1 MKKSIDLIDIIH
13 KNYLSLW
20 ERYKP
25 LQMVYYKKI
34 SVYIRHDL
42 YDNGFEEFRQDC
54 MIVLINAAN
63 GVKVEKIKNPE
74 TWSFY
79 MQYSQWLHNF
89 TTRNIIR
96 DYTHRYAI
104 RYMDYN
110 ESPDGESNFEW
121 DSIFATEDTHSNTW
135 NLVDMLPEKYKDK
148 AIKTAW
154 GLPRGGANSN
164 YWPEEVKR
172 LFMDF
177 YTNY

>member
-1 MKKSIDLIDIIH
+1 MEQSIDLIDIKN

-20 ERYKP
+20 NRYKP
-25 LQMVYYKKI
+25 LQMAYYKKI
-34 SVYIRHDL
+34 SMYIRHDL

-63 GVKVEKIKNPE
+63 GVKVEKIKNPK

-79 MQYSQWLHNF
+79 IQYSQWLHNF
-89 TTRNIIR
+89 TTRDIIR

-110 ESPDGESNFEW
+110 ESPEGESEFEW
-121 DSIFATEDTHSNTW
+121 DSILATEDNHSNTW
-135 NLVDMLPEKYKDK
+135 SLVDTLPEKYKEK
-148 AIKTAW
+148 AVKIAW
-154 GLPRGGANSN
+154 HLPRGGANSDK
-164 YWPEEVKR
+164 WPEEVKK

-177 YTNY
+177 YTKY